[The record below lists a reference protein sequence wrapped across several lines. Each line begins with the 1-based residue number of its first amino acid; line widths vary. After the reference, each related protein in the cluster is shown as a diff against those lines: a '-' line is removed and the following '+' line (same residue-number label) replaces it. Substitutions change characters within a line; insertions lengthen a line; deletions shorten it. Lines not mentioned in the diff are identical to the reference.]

1 MALFWRLQEINMKKL
16 QILYY
21 VSHVSTWELMLYLM
35 PVMSI
40 FCIAMAHLKMFN
52 YARRITKTRETRKVY
67 WVLRYVV
74 IFNLIMLFAICLRY
88 FDLHEPP
95 EKNLI
100 FKKPKSFNEAMF

>member
-1 MALFWRLQEINMKKL
+1 MKKL

-21 VSHVSTWELMLYLM
+21 LIHVNIWELLLYFL
-35 PVMSI
+35 PVISI
-40 FCIAMAHLKMFN
+40 FCIAIAHLKMFN
-52 YARRITKTRETRKVY
+52 YARSISKTREARKIY

-74 IFNLIMLFAICLRY
+74 IFNLIILLAICLRY
-88 FDLHEPP
+88 FNHHEPP

>member
-1 MALFWRLQEINMKKL
+1 
-16 QILYY
+16 
-21 VSHVSTWELMLYLM
+21 M
-35 PVMSI
+35 PVASI

-52 YARRITKTRETRKVY
+52 YARNISRTRETRKVY

-74 IFNLIMLFAICLRY
+74 IFNLIMLFMICMRY
-88 FDLHEPP
+88 LNLHEPP

>member
-1 MALFWRLQEINMKKL
+1 MKRL

-21 VSHVSTWELMLYLM
+21 VSHVNTWELILYLM

-52 YARRITKTRETRKVY
+52 YAGRISKIPETRKVY
-67 WVLRYVV
+67 WILRYVV
-74 IFNLIMLFAICLRY
+74 IFNLIILFVFCLKY
-88 FDLHEPP
+88 FDQHEPP

-100 FKKPKSFNEAMF
+100 FKKQKSFNEAMF

>member
-1 MALFWRLQEINMKKL
+1 MKRL

-21 VSHVSTWELMLYLM
+21 LTHVNIWELLLYLM
-35 PVMSI
+35 PVISI

-52 YARRITKTRETRKVY
+52 YARGISRTRETRKVY

-74 IFNLIMLFAICLRY
+74 IFNLIMLFVICLRY

-95 EKNLI
+95 DKNLI